1 MMTDESPAS
10 QKTLAQQ
17 IQQLREKKGITQNR
31 LAELTH
37 LPLSHIQDIEA
48 GIELFLSPAVRQ
60 KIARVLKTTPQS
72 LKALEKPITPQH
84 PILSLEGRNR
94 LIEEMLHFPHET
106 YPCPQCQSP
115 LLVRLFHRKDLED
128 NPLLEVKAHCEKCLF
143 KL

>member
-1 MMTDESPAS
+1 MGDDSSVS
-10 QKTLAQQ
+10 QKKTLAQWV
-17 IQQLREKKGITQNR
+17 QQLRDNRSLTQSR

-37 LPLSHIQDIEA
+37 LPLSQIQDIEA

-60 KIARVLKTTPQS
+60 KLARVLKTSPQG
-72 LKALEKPITPQH
+72 LKALEKPLTPQQ

-106 YPCPQCQSP
+106 YPCPQCQTP
-115 LLVRLFHRKDLED
+115 LMVRLFHRKDLED
-128 NPLLEVKAHCEKCLF
+128 NPLLEIKAHCEKCLF